1 MQLSSFE
8 NNVTQPKVHQVDDL
22 IKLFERTFYA
32 DFNTKVVKG
41 DDEPIYIPANEQCP
55 YHQIIFAHG
64 FYASALHEIAHWCL
78 AGSKRRQLE
87 DFGYWYLPD
96 GRNAEQQA
104 KFEQAE
110 IKPQAIEWALSV
122 ACGKAFDVSV
132 DNLNGEAEPDRF
144 AFKAKVWQQV
154 QVYLSQGFP
163 PQAQQLIQALA
174 EYYQVHLPLTLASFQ
189 YGRQIKSQANFA
201 AQVEP
206 PAYA

>member
-78 AGSKRRQLE
+78 AGPKRRLLE

-96 GRNAEQQA
+96 GRNSEQQA

-122 ACGKAFDVSV
+122 ACGKGFDVSV

-174 EYYQVHLPLTLASFQ
+174 EYYHVHLPLTLASFQ
-189 YGRQIKSQANFA
+189 YDGQIKLQANFA
-201 AQVEP
+201 AHVEP
-206 PAYA
+206 SVYA

>member
-22 IKLFERTFYA
+22 IKLFEQTFYA

-41 DDEPIYIPANEQCP
+41 DDEPIYLPANEQCP

-78 AGSKRRQLE
+78 AGPKRRLLE

-163 PQAQQLIQALA
+163 PQSQQLIQALA
-174 EYYQVHLPLTLASFQ
+174 EYYQVPLPLTLASFQ